1 MRKIRCSEKIAII
14 GPYPPPYGGISVHI
28 ERILQYIPQNRVDFY
43 NIEKR
48 SDFKGKAFY
57 GWKKYWYL
65 LLFFIKP
72 YKVIHYHSTSAKIR
86 ILLAAVGLFKS
97 TVYLHAHGESLSDTL
112 QGKGITAYLTRHL
125 ISNVHLLASNADL
138 MKFLA
143 RYHPLSIKEIDAFLP
158 PVVDDNVVDSWIKG
172 IKSPACN
179 YIISMVGWF
188 IKYRDENLYGYDLM
202 LEALSTLRKKNVDAI
217 VLASVN
223 GVNDEKLYHEFLAQ
237 RRKLELDNYF
247 ILLDENYKEIY
258 PLYLYS
264 DIFVRSTNTD
274 GSAMSVKE
282 ALWFGCRVV
291 ASNAVPRPA
300 GVYLFENRDCRD
312 LADKILNLIE
322 KDNFI
327 PLPQKLE
334 LVKNKKF
341 CHPLITEIY
350 GLE

>member
-1 MRKIRCSEKIAII
+1 
-14 GPYPPPYGGISVHI
+14 
-28 ERILQYIPQNRVDFY
+28 
-43 NIEKR
+43 
-48 SDFKGKAFY
+48 
-57 GWKKYWYL
+57 
-65 LLFFIKP
+65 
-72 YKVIHYHSTSAKIR
+72 
-86 ILLAAVGLFKS
+86 LLAAVGLFKS